1 MRGCKPQF
9 ILYLQLLIVSEKG
22 RKIFQM
28 TDSEAVDVFANSDV
42 ERKCSAMSQ
51 NQKLYGT
58 PHKNGIHY
66 RLEYKENTSKD

>member
-1 MRGCKPQF
+1 
-9 ILYLQLLIVSEKG
+9 
-22 RKIFQM
+22 M

>member
-1 MRGCKPQF
+1 
-9 ILYLQLLIVSEKG
+9 
-22 RKIFQM
+22 M

-58 PHKNGIHY
+58 PHKNGILY